1 MVNATGERGFQ
12 LLSTLNREETH
23 LEMRA
28 SMKVKAGVRSTIA
41 EAKVGELYLIPVNM
55 KLCTQQLENP
65 PKIMIDYR

>member
-1 MVNATGERGFQ
+1 
-12 LLSTLNREETH
+12 LSTLNREETH

-55 KLCTQQLENP
+55 KLCTQQL
-65 PKIMIDYR
+65 